1 MGEGVVLL
9 HFKGARVRAI
19 AKKKR
24 NNVLKFFQK
33 TCFFFRKFRIRGST
47 FIQGESIR
55 QYETVGIEFGTGI
68 YI

>member
-1 MGEGVVLL
+1 M
-9 HFKGARVRAI
+9 RAI

>member
-1 MGEGVVLL
+1 M
-9 HFKGARVRAI
+9 RAI
-19 AKKKR
+19 EKR
-24 NNVLKFFQK
+24 NDGSKIFPKFFFH
-33 TCFFFRKFRIRGST
+33 FFFRKFRIRGST